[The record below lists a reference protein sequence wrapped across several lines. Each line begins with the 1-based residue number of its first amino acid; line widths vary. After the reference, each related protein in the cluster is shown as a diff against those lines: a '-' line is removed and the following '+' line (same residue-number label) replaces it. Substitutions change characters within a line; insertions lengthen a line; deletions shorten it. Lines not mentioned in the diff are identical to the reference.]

1 MQLIR
6 VNSID
11 MGIQYINTAHIQRF
25 YQTND
30 IISIEF
36 ISGQSI
42 QITDMSIDQLI
53 EKIVYK

>member
-6 VNSID
+6 VNAID
-11 MGIQYINTAHIQRF
+11 TSIQYINTEHIQRF
-25 YQTND
+25 YQIDD

-36 ISGQSI
+36 ISGQVI
-42 QITDMSIDQLI
+42 QINDISIDQLI

>member
-6 VNSID
+6 VNAID
-11 MGIQYINTAHIQRF
+11 TGIQYINTAHIQRF
-25 YQTND
+25 YQIDD

-36 ISGQSI
+36 ISGQVV
-42 QITDMSIDQLI
+42 QITDITIDQLI

>member
-6 VNSID
+6 VNAID
-11 MGIQYINTAHIQRF
+11 TGIQYINTEHIQRF
-25 YQTND
+25 YQIDD

-36 ISGQSI
+36 ISGHII
-42 QITDMSIDQLI
+42 QITNISIDQLI

>member
-11 MGIQYINTAHIQRF
+11 TGIQYINTAHIQRF
-25 YQTND
+25 YQIDD

-36 ISGQSI
+36 ISGHII
-42 QITDMSIDQLI
+42 QITNISIDQLI